1 MFVTFILG
9 KIKPKQP
16 PSKFAFKASDV
27 STLMPK
33 TGVLTKLVQK
43 SQIWQLYLIYANKAY
58 FHNTDSLRLLVCHFR
73 DFIERQRLGTC
84 VIDAIPLNAREHIF
98 P

>member
-16 PSKFAFKASDV
+16 PSKFAFNASNV
-27 STLMPK
+27 STLMPR
-33 TGVLTKLVQK
+33 TGVLTKLEQK
-43 SQIWQLYLIYANKAY
+43 SHIWQLYLIYANTAY

-73 DFIERQRLGTC
+73 DFKERQ
-84 VIDAIPLNAREHIF
+84 IHNE
-98 P
+98 